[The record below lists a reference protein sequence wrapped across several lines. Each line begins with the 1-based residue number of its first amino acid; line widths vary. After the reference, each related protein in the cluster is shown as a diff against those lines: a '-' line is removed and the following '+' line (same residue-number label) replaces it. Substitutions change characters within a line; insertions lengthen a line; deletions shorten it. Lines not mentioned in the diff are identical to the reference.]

1 MLFPESMPAKSVT
14 VSQLTEKIRDLLEG
28 SALLTNLT
36 VEGEVSQFTRYAQSG
51 HCYFSIKDA
60 NAVLSCVMW
69 RSAAERQRFLPKQGD
84 LVEVTGRITV
94 YAARGQYQ
102 LQAERITPVG
112 EGDLYARFER
122 LKAQLAE
129 EGLFDA
135 DRKRPIPGW
144 PLRIGVVSSPSTAAF
159 QDILNVLR
167 RRYPLAEV
175 VLSPTPVQGMD
186 APPQIVRALERLNA
200 YGQVDVILMIRGGGS
215 IEDLW
220 CFNDERVVRA
230 VAASAIPVV
239 TGVGHEIDFTLVDFA
254 ADLRAPTPSAAAEQ
268 STPHIDG
275 IREALYLLDQQALAA
290 VRGLIDGKRGALG
303 DAVRTLGFRSPE
315 VFIRGARQQVDGL
328 AGRIDASRASRLAL
342 ERERL
347 RALSA
352 ALEAANP
359 DAILR
364 RGFAIVTRPDG
375 SRVRASDTSPD
386 DALRIRLAD
395 GTLSAR
401 VDGVKPADS

>member
-1 MLFPESMPAKSVT
+1 MSISVT
-14 VSQLTEKIRDLLEG
+14 VSQLTDKIRDLLEG
-28 SALLTNLT
+28 SALMANLT
-36 VEGEVSQFTRYAQSG
+36 VEGEVSQFTRYAGSG

-60 NAVLSCVMW
+60 HAVLKCVMW
-69 RSAAERQRFLPKQGD
+69 RSAADRQSFLPKQGD

-94 YAARGQYQ
+94 YAARGEYQ

-129 EGLFDA
+129 EGLFDSE
-135 DRKRPIPGW
+135 RKRPIPAW

-159 QDILNVLR
+159 QDILNVLG
-167 RRYPLAEV
+167 RRYPLAQV
-175 VLSPTPVQGMD
+175 VLSPTPVQGTD

-200 YGQVDVILMIRGGGS
+200 YGQVDVILIIRGGGS

-230 VAASAIPVV
+230 VAASAIPIV

-275 IREALYLLDQQALAA
+275 IREALRLLDQQGLTSI
-290 VRGLIDGKRGALG
+290 RGLIDVERAALV
-303 DAVRTLGFRSPE
+303 DSARTLAYHSPE
-315 VFIRGARQQVDGL
+315 VFIRGARQQVDSL
-328 AGRIDASRASRLAL
+328 SGRMDATRAAHQAF

-347 RALSA
+347 RAVSA

-359 DAILR
+359 EAILR
-364 RGFAIVTRPDG
+364 RGYAIVTRPDG
-375 SRVRASDTSPD
+375 SRMRASDAHID
-386 DALRIRLAD
+386 DALRIQLAD

-401 VDGVKPADS
+401 VDGVEPQPPTV

>member
-1 MLFPESMPAKSVT
+1 MLFPESIPAKSVT

-144 PLRIGVVSSPSTAAF
+144 PLRIGVVSSP
-159 QDILNVLR
+159 
-167 RRYPLAEV
+167 
-175 VLSPTPVQGMD
+175 
-186 APPQIVRALERLNA
+186 
-200 YGQVDVILMIRGGGS
+200 
-215 IEDLW
+215 
-220 CFNDERVVRA
+220 
-230 VAASAIPVV
+230 
-239 TGVGHEIDFTLVDFA
+239 
-254 ADLRAPTPSAAAEQ
+254 
-268 STPHIDG
+268 
-275 IREALYLLDQQALAA
+275 
-290 VRGLIDGKRGALG
+290 
-303 DAVRTLGFRSPE
+303 
-315 VFIRGARQQVDGL
+315 
-328 AGRIDASRASRLAL
+328 
-342 ERERL
+342 
-347 RALSA
+347 
-352 ALEAANP
+352 
-359 DAILR
+359 
-364 RGFAIVTRPDG
+364 
-375 SRVRASDTSPD
+375 
-386 DALRIRLAD
+386 
-395 GTLSAR
+395 
-401 VDGVKPADS
+401 